1 MVIIPQPTKF
11 QNPNSALRQ
20 TGYENRFY
28 GDLAVGRGLGRLG
41 RFRGAGS
48 LCDHTSDR
56 ARESLRSL
64 KSSNRSFRRGLPTS

>member
-28 GDLAVGRGLGRLG
+28 GDLAAGRGSGRPG

-48 LCDHTSDR
+48 LLYQPADR
-56 ARESLRSL
+56 VS
-64 KSSNRSFRRGLPTS
+64 